1 MSDLLPADRA
11 HSFANAP
18 IDDLLGV
25 LLRQL
30 KRPLAVH
37 GFKLTD
43 AEANRLASERVA
55 GKIPQR
61 TLDLVATLEKIM
73 QESEAVLRNL
83 GLTFQSSL
91 DADMNTIGGW
101 ETTAEF
107 LDLAN
112 EKVNAELRITLA
124 AALDM
129 AFVGD
134 ARYAHYLMFLAG
146 GDYGDETVIARRA
159 LSFVT
164 GIPTSAADWLAQVR
178 SWLDDSS

>member
-1 MSDLLPADRA
+1 MLPNDHAQT
-11 HSFANAP
+11 FANAP
-18 IDDLLGV
+18 IEDLLSI

-30 KRPLAVH
+30 KRPLGTQ

-43 AEANRLASERVA
+43 AEANRLASERAA
-55 GKIPQR
+55 GKTPERSIE
-61 TLDLVATLEKIM
+61 LVTALEGIVD
-73 QESEAVLRNL
+73 ESNAVLGEM
-83 GLTFQSSL
+83 GLTFESSL
-91 DADMNTIGGW
+91 KADLSTLGGW

-112 EKVNAELRITLA
+112 EKANAELRITLA

-134 ARYAHYLMFLAG
+134 ERYAPYLLFLAG
-146 GDYGDETVIARRA
+146 DDFGDETVIARRI

-164 GIPTSAADWLAQVR
+164 GIKPDAPDWLTKVR
-178 SWLDDSS
+178 SWLDDSA